1 MPDDDGHGDE
11 GRALTF
17 EKPMQSERHSR
28 KAEGG
33 EGKQKLPNR
42 HRELSRM
49 QHSRLKRALLGALRN
64 FANETGMDH
73 TEIAHQLGVSPGSIL
88 GWMHGTV
95 ELRTATLLAI
105 KDFLGQ
111 HLPENL
117 QATQL
122 YDQEDRNESSWHSF
136 VEYPSGIQ
144 ESLSF
149 LC

>member
-1 MPDDDGHGDE
+1 
-11 GRALTF
+11 
-17 EKPMQSERHSR
+17 
-28 KAEGG
+28 
-33 EGKQKLPNR
+33 
-42 HRELSRM
+42 
-49 QHSRLKRALLGALRN
+49 
-64 FANETGMDH
+64 MDH

-117 QATQL
+117 Q
-122 YDQEDRNESSWHSF
+122 DQEDRNEISWHSF
-136 VEYPSGIQ
+136 VDYPSGIQ

-149 LC
+149 RC

>member
-11 GRALTF
+11 GRALTI

-33 EGKQKLPNR
+33 EGGQKLPNR

-49 QHSRLKRALLGALRN
+49 LHSRLKRALLGALRN
-64 FANETGMDH
+64 FASETGMDR
-73 TEIAHQLGVSPGSIL
+73 TEIAHHLGVSPGAIL

-105 KDFLGQ
+105 KDFLAQ
-111 HLPENL
+111 HGLEHL
-117 QATQL
+117 QATEQ
-122 YDQEDRNESSWHSF
+122 YDQKDRKEIRWHSF

-144 ESLSF
+144 ESPSF

>member
-1 MPDDDGHGDE
+1 
-11 GRALTF
+11 
-17 EKPMQSERHSR
+17 MQSERNSR
-28 KAEGG
+28 KAEKS
-33 EGKQKLPNR
+33 ETTQKLPNR
-42 HRELSRM
+42 HRELNRI

-73 TEIAHQLGVSPGSIL
+73 TEIAHHLGIGPGTIL

-117 QATQL
+117 QATQQ
-122 YDQEDRNESSWHSF
+122 YDQEDKREIRWRSF
-136 VEYPSGIQ
+136 MEYPSEIQ